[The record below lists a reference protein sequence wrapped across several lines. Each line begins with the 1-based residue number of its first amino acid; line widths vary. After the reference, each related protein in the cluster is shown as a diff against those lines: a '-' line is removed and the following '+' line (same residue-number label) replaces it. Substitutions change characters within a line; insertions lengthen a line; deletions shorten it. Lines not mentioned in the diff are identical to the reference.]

1 MKTLKLNL
9 ALASAFFLTA
19 GAQAIPIAAAVNVK
33 TVDAA
38 GLKKAIAAHK
48 GHVVVVNFWAT
59 WCGPCVAEFPALVRM
74 SNADKRKGLVFLAV
88 SADAPKDLNAKVKP
102 FLAKQGGA
110 FPSYL
115 EHSAD
120 PQTFI
125 NAFDPKWQGDLPR
138 TFIYDKRGH
147 LAKELAGEQTAATL
161 AKAVAPLLK

>member
-1 MKTLKLNL
+1 MRFAAALSL
-9 ALASAFFLTA
+9 AIVSLLASSVK
-19 GAQAIPIAAAVNVK
+19 AIPIAAAVTVK
-33 TVDAA
+33 TVDAP

-59 WCGPCVAEFPALVRM
+59 WCGPCVAEFPAFVKI
-74 SNADKRKGLVFLAV
+74 SNAYKRKGLIFMAV
-88 SADAPKDLNAKVKP
+88 SADSPKDLNSKVKP
-102 FLAKQGGA
+102 FLARQGGTFA
-110 FPSYL
+110 AYL

-138 TFIYDKRGH
+138 TFIYDKRGK
-147 LAKELAGEQTAATL
+147 LVKTMGEDHTGAAL